1 MYELKGNKP
10 LELLRWL
17 LSTIDGQWLM
27 KTSAAYGPG
36 DALKLSSKVRSAF
49 GKTEMKAMLALIG
62 KSKADNL
69 ADSIEIVETY
79 LTLVYGERGW
89 VGSFR
94 QTGGNNAGL
103 DRIEIE
109 VAKCGALDNLKKAT
123 SGTTSGTANGS
134 EGLALACEMM
144 WNSWFE
150 VLLPE
155 WQIEVTSQFA
165 GTNGR
170 ATDLYTVSC
179 FPQDFE
185 VEVPSLEAVSTPPP
199 VPLQALPEPI
209 SPIAAALQMVE
220 EPPAAPVN
228 LDYTSYTPPI
238 QAAPPV
244 SQNNPWPPAPS
255 RTSLAPIAPANTPP
269 QGKSLAERM
278 ANKRAIQ
285 TPEPAPQFTPEPP
298 APAPPPALRYDLKSG
313 QALYAKD
320 YDKEAKENVERTERK
335 RNKIM
340 QKLFI
345 SKEARQLMEGG
356 GDKPLM
362 PEFSLAAGIESVLQ
376 QLIAQENTLLPGS
389 ITEQVH
395 VVSGADGE
403 LQIHVGTRVYSAVG
417 DVPPGRIREL
427 LQTSVERWGETQGF

>member
-10 LELLRWL
+10 IELLRWL
-17 LSTIDGQWLM
+17 LSTIEGQWLM

-36 DALKLSSKVRSAF
+36 EAIKLSSKVRSAF

-62 KSKADNL
+62 KSKADDL
-69 ADSIEIVETY
+69 ADSIEIVQTY

-94 QTGGNNAGL
+94 QTGGNNGGVG
-103 DRIEIE
+103 RVEIE
-109 VAKCGALDNLKKAT
+109 VVKCGALDNLKKAA
-123 SGTTSGTANGS
+123 SGG

-170 ATDLYTVSC
+170 TSDLYTVSC

-185 VEVPSLEAVSTPPP
+185 VEVPMLESQPAPVQAPPTPMSP
-199 VPLQALPEPI
+199 V
-209 SPIAAALQMVE
+209 AAALQMVE
-220 EPPAAPVN
+220 EPPAQPIN
-228 LDYTSYTPPI
+228 MDYTSYTPPV

-244 SQNNPWPPAPS
+244 QNNPWPPATQPS
-255 RTSLAPIAPANTPP
+255 TSLAPIAPANIVP
-269 QGKSLAERM
+269 QGGSLAERM
-278 ANKRAIQ
+278 ANKRASQ
-285 TPEPAPQFTPEPP
+285 TPEQPQLIAEPP
-298 APAPPPALRYDLKSG
+298 APPPPPALRYDLKSG

-320 YDKEAKENVERTERK
+320 YDKEAKESVERTERK

-345 SKEARQLMEGG
+345 SKEARQLMEVGNE
-356 GDKPLM
+356 KPLT
-362 PEFSLAAGIESVLQ
+362 PEFSLAAGIESILQ
-376 QLIAQENTLLPGS
+376 QLITQENTLLPGV
-389 ITEQVH
+389 INEQVH
-395 VVSGADGE
+395 VVSGADGD
-403 LQIHVGTRVYSAVG
+403 LQIHVGTKVYSAVG

-427 LQTSVERWGETQGF
+427 LQTAVERWGESQGF